1 MKTEQQKRFEDLI
14 MQLLEYVPYVQSRK
28 EMLEDFKESSE
39 IYYEIFCE
47 QIYQLLEVP
56 EHGSLLID
64 ERGFPHPKDEAC
76 KKHHMYLEVLSEKDF
91 DVDADDII
99 VYINEAL
106 NHLEEQI
113 YVIRHGVKSA
123 IH

>member
-28 EMLEDFKESSE
+28 EMLEDFKESSD

-47 QIYQLLEVP
+47 QVYQLLEVP

-64 ERGFPHPKDEAC
+64 ERGFSHSKDETF

-91 DVDADDII
+91 DIDADDII

-113 YVIRHGVKSA
+113 YVIQHGVKA